1 MPTKNSIRTICVYC
15 GRAFG
20 VNNAYKDAAAA
31 LGKILATEKI
41 DLVCGGNVGVMGDIS
56 ASVIAANGKV
66 TVVIPEDLQKREL
79 AHTQSGV
86 SEFVVVKSMHER
98 KITMFKRSDAFVI
111 LPGGLGTLDEF
122 FELITWRQLDFHHKP
137 IVLAN
142 IAGYWN
148 PLLGL
153 LDHMAAHEFISPE
166 DRKIPAVVD
175 RVEDILPVLQRL
187 KDTTMKE
194 AVQVM

>member
-1 MPTKNSIRTICVYC
+1 MNSIKTICVYC

-20 VNNAYKDAAAA
+20 VDGVYRTSATA
-31 LGKILATEKI
+31 LGKIMAGEKI

-56 ASVIAANGKV
+56 AAVIETGGKV

-79 AHTQSGV
+79 AHAQSGV

-122 FELITWRQLDFHHKP
+122 FELITWRQLDFHRKP
-137 IVLAN
+137 VVLAN
-142 IAGYWN
+142 IGGYWD
-148 PLLGL
+148 PLLRL
-153 LDHMAAHEFISPE
+153 VDHLAAHGFIAPE
-166 DRKIPAVVD
+166 DRNIFGVAN
-175 RVEDILPVLQRL
+175 RVEDILPLLRAE
-187 KDTTMKE
+187 KEMRDKE
-194 AVQVM
+194 ATRMM

>member
-1 MPTKNSIRTICVYC
+1 MESIKTICVYC

-20 VNNAYKDAAAA
+20 VNNAYKNAAAA
-31 LGKILATEKI
+31 LGKILAAEKI
-41 DLVCGGNVGVMGDIS
+41 NLVCGGNVGVMGEIS
-56 ASVIAANGKV
+56 ASVVDAKGTV
-66 TVVIPEDLQKREL
+66 TVVIPEDLQRREL
-79 AHTQSGV
+79 AHSQSGV

-122 FELITWRQLDFHHKP
+122 FELLTWRQLDFHHKP

-142 IAGYWN
+142 IAGYWD

-153 LDHMAAHEFISPE
+153 LDHLAAHEFIGPE
-166 DRKIPAVVD
+166 DRKLFAVAD
-175 RVEDILPVLQRL
+175 RVEEILPLLQQT
-187 KDTTMKE
+187 KTETTKE
-194 AVQVM
+194 TPHTM

>member
-1 MPTKNSIRTICVYC
+1 MGSIKTICVYC

-20 VNNAYKDAAAA
+20 VNNAYKNAAAA
-31 LGKILATEKI
+31 LGKILAAEKI
-41 DLVCGGNVGVMGDIS
+41 NLVCGGNVGVMGEIS
-56 ASVIAANGKV
+56 ASVVGAKGTV
-66 TVVIPEDLQKREL
+66 TVIIPEDLQKREL
-79 AHTQSGV
+79 AHSQNGV

-122 FELITWRQLDFHHKP
+122 FELITWRQLDFHRKP

-142 IAGYWN
+142 IAGYWD

-153 LDHMAAHEFISPE
+153 IDHMATHGFISPE
-166 DRKIPAVVD
+166 DRKIFAVAN
-175 RVEDILPVLQRL
+175 RVEEILPLLQQT
-187 KDTTMKE
+187 KTETTKE
-194 AVQVM
+194 TPRMM